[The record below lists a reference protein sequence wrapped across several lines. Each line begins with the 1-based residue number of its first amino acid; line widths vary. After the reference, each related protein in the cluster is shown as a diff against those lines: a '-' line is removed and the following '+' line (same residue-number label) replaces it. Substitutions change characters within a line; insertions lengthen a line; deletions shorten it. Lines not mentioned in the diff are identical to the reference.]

1 MEQRPKPM
9 LSSPFSG
16 VWIISQ
22 ERGDSDTSVER
33 KSGHR
38 DTRDA
43 ERVLQQRL
51 GDRCH
56 SHSDHRVAVH
66 LLFARASESSV

>member
-1 MEQRPKPM
+1 M
-9 LSSPFSG
+9 LISPFSG
-16 VWIISQ
+16 VRIISQ
-22 ERGDSDTSVER
+22 KRGDSDTSVKR

-43 ERVLQQRL
+43 ERVLQQRP
-51 GDRCH
+51 GDRRH
-56 SHSDHRVAVH
+56 SHSDHWVVVH